1 MNTPADANGQQNV
14 IAFLSTPTAYGLPD
28 GTPIERIDTHISVV
42 WLAAQRAYKLKRAVR
57 FDYVDFS
64 TAELRRAACEAE
76 VRLNRRTAPELYV
89 GVHPITRSAD
99 GVLSIGG
106 RGEPIDWVVEMVR
119 FDQNT
124 LFDRLA
130 ERQHLGLSLMDGLA
144 DAIARLHTNA
154 ERRKDHG
161 GRAGMAW
168 VIDGNAVGFT
178 QLITDEGRSATAR
191 RITAAADAHLTRHTG
206 LLEQRRHDGFVRVC
220 HGDLHL
226 RNIYLLD
233 GIPTLFDGVEFND
246 QISCID
252 VLYDFAF
259 LLMDLWRRQLR
270 AHANAVFNGYLE
282 RTIDLGGLPLLP
294 LFLSCRAAVRAKTSA
309 AAAKVQSDPARV
321 AELQAAVGDYLA
333 LSEALLEAA
342 PPLLVAIGG
351 LSGSGKSTLARALG
365 PMIGAAPGA
374 VILRS
379 DVIRKR
385 EFGVEPLRRLGSE
398 AYASP
403 VTERVYQ
410 AIADQA
416 KAALSAGH
424 AVIADAVYGNDAR
437 RRDIATI
444 ARELGVPFAGIWLQ
458 VARPLLVQRLADRPP
473 DASDATADILD
484 LQFRTVAMPADWHR
498 VDGSGAIETV
508 QQRIHT
514 IIAAGADG

>member
-1 MNTPADANGQQNV
+1 MTPAVANGQQDV
-14 IAFLSTPTAYGLPD
+14 IAFLSTPRAYGLPD

-42 WLAAQRAYKLKRAVR
+42 WLAAQRAYKLKRAVT

-64 TAELRRAACEAE
+64 TAEFRRAACEAE
-76 VRLNRRTAPELYV
+76 VRLNRRTAPALYV
-89 GVHPITRSAD
+89 GVHSITRSAE
-99 GVLSIGG
+99 GVLSLGG
-106 RGEPIDWVVEMVR
+106 RGEPIDWVVKMVR

-130 ERQHLGLSLMDGLA
+130 ERQQLGLELMDGLA
-144 DAIARLHTNA
+144 DAIAHLHTNA
-154 ERRKDHG
+154 DRRKDHG

-168 VIDGNAVGFT
+168 VIDGNALGFA
-178 QLITDEGRSATAR
+178 QLITDKPRSATAG
-191 RITAAADAHLTRHTG
+191 RITAAAHTQLTRHAN
-206 LLEQRRHDGFVRVC
+206 LLEQRRRDGFVRVC

-226 RNIYLLD
+226 RNVCLLD
-233 GIPTLFDGVEFND
+233 SVATIFDGVEFND

-252 VLYDFAF
+252 VLYDLAF

-282 RTIDLGGLPLLP
+282 RTMDLGGLPLLP

-309 AAAKVQSDPARV
+309 AAANVQSDPARV
-321 AELQAAVGDYLA
+321 AELQTAVGDYLE
-333 LSEALLEAA
+333 LSEALLKPA
-342 PPLLVAIGG
+342 PPRLVAIGG

-365 PMIGAAPGA
+365 PVIGAAPGA

-385 EFGVEPLRRLGSE
+385 EFGVEPLQRLGSE

-403 VTERVYQ
+403 VTDRVYQ

-437 RRDIATI
+437 RSDLATI
-444 ARELGVPFAGIWLQ
+444 AREQGVPFLGIWLD
-458 VARPLLVQRLADRPP
+458 VPRPLLAQRLADRPR
-473 DASDATADILD
+473 DASDATADVLD
-484 LQFRTVAMPADWHR
+484 LQVRTVARPADWHR
-498 VDGSGAIETV
+498 VDASGSIESV

-514 IIAAGADG
+514 IIAASAGG